1 MTQAPPKQVW
11 DAAWFKSARQS
22 TRELW
27 RAVEA
32 QHRVATMRLVDNL
45 EEQRLLEDL
54 LEASKPPLPPGS
66 KGLHFLLHTPF
77 RYLSPQATRFRRANA
92 PGIWYGAHGVPTI
105 CAELAYWRWRFVTDS
120 DGLRATVLITEHT
133 LFAAQFKGH
142 ALDLTRA
149 PWVAQ
154 RDTWRDPQDYAPCQR
169 LADEVRAANAL
180 RTSNAST
187 SAIAAIRYE
196 SARREGGLC
205 MAVLEPASLTVPE
218 PHRQQTWVCK
228 ASKDAVMLTHDR
240 EGVSF
245 SATYWQK

>member
-1 MTQAPPKQVW
+1 MKRAQSVPMW
-11 DAAWFKSARQS
+11 DAAWFTSARQS

-27 RAVEA
+27 RAVET
-32 QHRVATMRLVDNL
+32 QHRVATMRLVDDL

-54 LEASKPPLPPGS
+54 LEASKPPLLPGS

-92 PGIWYGAHGVPTI
+92 PGIWYGAHDVPTV

-133 LFAAQFKGH
+133 LFAAQFKGRT
-142 ALDLTRA
+142 LDLTRA
-149 PWVAQ
+149 PWAAQ
-154 RDTWRDPQDYAPCQR
+154 RKAWRNPQDYAPCQQ
-169 LADEVRAANAL
+169 LADEVRSANAL
-180 RTSNAST
+180 RTTNAS
-187 SAIAAIRYE
+187 ANAAIRYE

-205 MAVLEPASLTVPE
+205 MAVLEPTALTLPD

-228 ASKDAVMLTHDR
+228 ASKDAIMLTHDR

-245 SATYWQK
+245 RFTT